1 MDKQQYIKSVSIIL
15 QRSDSKV
22 LICQRSHESSFFPGF
37 WVFPGGKVDTELP
50 DNWEG
55 TELEVIETLYQEMYE
70 EVGILPGLN
79 YTIEPN
85 DRKKDWFLIDYDDR
99 LRKEFKQSIVY
110 IGHKRTPPFRKR
122 VFDAAYYHLKGEMV
136 DAMEPLI
143 DGNEL
148 IDQEWILPQ
157 DAIQQWENGQK
168 LIPPPILHLLRTLA
182 KDPGNLEIITLIETD
197 LPFGLQTRTEFAP
210 GWQVVPIDSI
220 TVEPFQNTNLII
232 FDRGEDT
239 LIVDP
244 GASDEG
250 KDHFMEMYNSLPNI
264 PSVLITH
271 HHQDHYN
278 ALNFLANETK
288 ALTVYAHPK
297 TIAGIRQN
305 IDSNNFNFVPIE
317 DGIIEINGVD
327 LEVIFTP
334 GHTDSHLSL
343 YDKEY
348 GVLIAGDHVVG
359 FGSAV
364 LDEMTGDMIQYLDT
378 CNKLLNL
385 DLKLI
390 IPSHGPPSFKP
401 KDLLQQYIDHRMD
414 RENSILNS
422 IKQGEVNLDD
432 IVSSVY
438 HDVPESMWDHAK
450 INIKHHLKKLT
461 IEGKI
466 PDINSLSS

>member
-1 MDKQQYIKSVSIIL
+1 MDKQKYIKSVSIIL

-79 YTIEPN
+79 YTIEPS
-85 DRKKDWFLIDYDDR
+85 DRNKEWFLIDYDDK
-99 LRKEFKQSIVY
+99 LRREFKQSIVY

-136 DAMEPLI
+136 DAMDPLV

-157 DAIQQWENGQK
+157 DAIKQWEDGTK

-182 KDPGNLEIITLIETD
+182 EDPDNLEIITLIETD
-197 LPFGLQTRTEFAP
+197 LPFGLQTRIEFAP

-220 TVEPFQNTNLII
+220 TVKPFQNTNLII
-232 FDRGEDT
+232 FDRGEDI

-250 KDHFMEMYNSLPNI
+250 KDHFMEIYNSLPNI
-264 PSVLITH
+264 PSILITH

-278 ALNFLANETK
+278 ALKYLINETK
-288 ALTVYAHPK
+288 PLTVYAHPK
-297 TIAGIRQN
+297 TIVEITQN
-305 IDSNNFNFVPIE
+305 INSDNFNFVAIE
-317 DGIIEINGVD
+317 GGHLEINGVA
-327 LEVIFTP
+327 LKIIYTP

-343 YDKEY
+343 FDEKY

-364 LDEMTGDMIQYLDT
+364 LDELTGDMTQYLNT
-378 CNKLLNL
+378 CKNLLDL
-385 DLKLI
+385 DLKVI

-401 KDLLQQYIDHRMD
+401 KELLQQYIDHRME
-414 RENSILNS
+414 RENSILDTIQKGAS
-422 IKQGEVNLDD
+422 NLDE

-438 HDVPESMWDHAK
+438 HDVPAEMWDYAK
-450 INIKHHLKKLT
+450 INIKHHLKKLL
-461 IEGKI
+461 IEDKI
-466 PDINSLSS
+466 SDINNLSS

>member
-1 MDKQQYIKSVSIIL
+1 MDKQNYIKSVSIIL
-15 QRSDSKV
+15 QRSDSMV

-37 WVFPGGKVDTELP
+37 WIFPGGKVDNELS
-50 DNWEG
+50 DDWEG
-55 TELEVIETLYQEMYE
+55 TEFEVIETLYQEMYE
-70 EVGILPGLN
+70 EVGILPGVN
-79 YTIEPN
+79 YTFPPDE
-85 DRKKDWFLIDYDDR
+85 RKKEWFLIDYDDNQR
-99 LRKEFKQSIVY
+99 REFKESIVY

-136 DAMEPLI
+136 DAMDPI
-143 DGNEL
+143 VDGNEL
-148 IDQEWILPQ
+148 IGQEWILPS
-157 DAIQQWENGQK
+157 DAIKQWENGIK

-182 KDPGNLEIITLIETD
+182 EDPDNLEIKTLIETD

-210 GWQVVPIDSI
+210 GWQVIPIDSI
-220 TVEPFQNTNLII
+220 TIESFHNTNLII
-232 FDRGEDT
+232 FDRGEDV

-250 KDHFMEMYNSLPNI
+250 KDHFMEMYNSLPKV

-278 ALNFLANETK
+278 ALNFLTNEDK

-297 TIAGIRQN
+297 TIEEIEQN
-305 IDSNNFNFVPIE
+305 IDSGNFNFVAIE
-317 DGIIEINGVD
+317 DGHLEINGVE
-327 LEVIFTP
+327 LKIIFTP

-343 YDKEY
+343 YDEEY

-364 LDEMTGDMIQYLDT
+364 LDEMTGDMIQYLET
-378 CNKLLNL
+378 CKNLLNL
-385 DLKLI
+385 ELKVI

-401 KDLLQQYIDHRMD
+401 KELLQQYIDHRME

-422 IKQGEVNLDD
+422 IQQGASNLNE
-432 IVSSVY
+432 IVSTVY
-438 HDVPESMWDHAK
+438 HDVPEAMWDHAK
-450 INIKHHLKKLT
+450 INIKHHLKKLLVD
-461 IEGKI
+461 GKI
-466 PDINSLSS
+466 ADINNLSF